1 MERIPKPGEFYRHFK
16 GGLYQV
22 ISLAEHTETGERLVV
37 YQALYGT
44 YGVYARPL
52 DMFAGTVDKEKYPG
66 AGQMY
71 RFERAEPGAGAA
83 ARGTAAARTAAIQ
96 TETDQTAAALAAAV
110 QTEESPKLQPGEEV
124 SRWLQEFLDTDSLE
138 NKLAFLKKAEGKAS
152 QREIDCVRLSLD
164 LPPEPEGASREAQLA
179 HIRSALL
186 LMQKFDGSRLRR

>member
-22 ISLAEHTETGERLVV
+22 ISLAEHTETGERLVI

-52 DMFAGTVDKEKYPG
+52 DMFAGTVDREKYPG

-71 RFERAEPGAGAA
+71 RFEQVEPGAGAA
-83 ARGTAAARTAAIQ
+83 SWGTAAARTADIQ
-96 TETDQTAAALAAAV
+96 SEAARIEKIPGPRP
-110 QTEESPKLQPGEEV
+110 EEEPSP
-124 SRWLQEFLDTDSLE
+124 WLQEFLDTDSLE
-138 NKLAFLKKAEGKAS
+138 GKLALLKKAEGKGS
-152 QREIDCVRLSLD
+152 QSEIDCIRLSLD
-164 LPPEPEGASREAQLA
+164 LPPEPKGESREAQLA

>member
-22 ISLAEHTETGERLVV
+22 ISLAEHTETGERLVI

-52 DMFAGTVDKEKYPG
+52 DMFAGTVDREKYPG

-71 RFERAEPGAGAA
+71 RFEQVEPGEGAA
-83 ARGTAAARTAAIQ
+83 AWGTAAARTAAIQ
-96 TETDQTAAALAAAV
+96 SEAARIEKIPGPRP
-110 QTEESPKLQPGEEV
+110 EEEPSP
-124 SRWLQEFLDTDSLE
+124 WLQEFLDTDSLE
-138 NKLAFLKKAEGKAS
+138 GKLALLKKAEGKVS
-152 QREIDCVRLSLD
+152 QSEIDCIRLSLD
-164 LPPEPEGASREAQLA
+164 LPPEPKGESREAQLA

>member
-52 DMFAGTVDKEKYPG
+52 DMFAGTVDREKYPE

-71 RFERAEPGAGAA
+71 RFERVEPGAGAA
-83 ARGTAAARTAAIQ
+83 ARGTEDAQA
-96 TETDQTAAALAAAV
+96 
-110 QTEESPKLQPGEEV
+110 EEAPKPQLEEEPSP
-124 SRWLQEFLDTDSLE
+124 WLWEFLDTDSLE
-138 NKLAFLKKAEGKAS
+138 GKLALLKKAEGKAS

-164 LPPEPEGASREAQLA
+164 LPPQPEGESREAQLA